1 LVALPTLQLL
11 TCTLVGLLGGVLTE
25 LARAGDLVT
34 DVSGADEGC
43 PLGLAPMASATA
55 ATVVGDA
62 IASALMAAKGFT
74 RRDFTSVHPAKTLGR
89 RLLLTA
95 AADSMHTDAEV
106 PLLLPDATVEAAVV
120 AMESSHRKLSFLPVI
135 NDQRHVVGVV
145 RCTILS
151 VPKTRY
157 S

>member
-25 LARAGDLVT
+25 LARAGDLVA

-95 AADSMHTDAEV
+95 ADSMHTDAEV
-106 PLLLPDATVEAAVV
+106 PLLLPDATVEAAIV
-120 AMESSHRKLSFLPVI
+120 AMESSHRKIYFLPVI
-135 NDQRHVVGVV
+135 NDQCHVVGVV